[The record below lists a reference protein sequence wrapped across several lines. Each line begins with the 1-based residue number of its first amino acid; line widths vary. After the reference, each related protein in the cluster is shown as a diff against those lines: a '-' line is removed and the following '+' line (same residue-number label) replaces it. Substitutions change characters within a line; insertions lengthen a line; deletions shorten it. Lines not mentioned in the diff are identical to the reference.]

1 MSTTAKLSDAEARL
15 FAEGRNFGTFVTLR
29 ADGSPHATP
38 VWVDFDGEN
47 VVINTA
53 QGRAKYRH
61 IKRDP
66 RVAISVFSE
75 ENEEAYVTVSGLAE
89 IVDEGQAAWEH
100 MDTLEQ
106 KYRGRDQFPRG
117 GPQRVLVRIRPTR
130 VNSDDLQLL
139 S

>member
-15 FAEGRNFGTFVTLR
+15 FAEGRNFGTLVTLR

-53 QGRAKYRH
+53 QGRAKYRNL
-61 IKRDP
+61 KRDP
-66 RVAISVFSE
+66 RVAVSVFSE
-75 ENEEAYVTVSGLAE
+75 ENQEAYVTVNGVAE
-89 IVDEGQAAWEH
+89 IVDEDQAAWEH
-100 MDTLEQ
+100 MDTLER

-130 VNSDDLQLL
+130 VSSEDLE
-139 S
+139 

>member
-1 MSTTAKLSDAEARL
+1 MSTTATLSEAEARL
-15 FAEGRNFGTFVTLR
+15 FAEGRNYGTLATTR

-66 RVAISVFSE
+66 RVAISVFSGE
-75 ENEEAYVTVSGLAE
+75 DPESYVTVSGVAE
-89 IVDEGQAAWEH
+89 IVDEGQAAWDH
-100 MDTLEQ
+100 IDKLHRR
-106 KYRGRDQFPRG
+106 YRGGTGRFERG

-130 VNSDDLQLL
+130 VYSEEN
-139 S
+139 

>member
-53 QGRAKYRH
+53 QGRAKYRNL
-61 IKRDP
+61 KRDP
-66 RVAISVFSE
+66 RVAVSVFSE
-75 ENEEAYVTVSGLAE
+75 ENQEAYVTVNGVAE

-100 MDTLEQ
+100 MDTLER
-106 KYRGRDQFPRG
+106 KYRGRDQIPRG
-117 GPQRVLVRIRPTR
+117 GPQRVLVRNPPTR
-130 VNSDDLQLL
+130 VSSEDLE
-139 S
+139 

>member
-1 MSTTAKLSDAEARL
+1 VSTTARLSEAEARV
-15 FAEGRNFGTFVTLR
+15 FIDGRNIGTFVTLR
-29 ADGSPHATP
+29 ADGSPHATF

-66 RVAISVFSE
+66 RVAICAFTE
-75 ENEEAYVTVSGLAE
+75 ENNEAYVTVNGVAE
-89 IVDEGQAAWEH
+89 IVDEGQAAWDH
-100 MDTLEQ
+100 MDTLER
-106 KYRGRDQFPRG
+106 KYRGRDQLPRG

-130 VNSDDLQLL
+130 VSSEDL
-139 S
+139 